1 MLNLIFSNLCPPC
14 FLPPGFLFP
23 SLPLNL
29 QIADLQLCD
38 STKTVVVASHEK

>member
-1 MLNLIFSNLCPPC
+1 MLNIIFSNLCPPC
-14 FLPPGFLFP
+14 SLSPGFLFP

-38 STKTVVVASHEK
+38 STKTVVAVSHEE